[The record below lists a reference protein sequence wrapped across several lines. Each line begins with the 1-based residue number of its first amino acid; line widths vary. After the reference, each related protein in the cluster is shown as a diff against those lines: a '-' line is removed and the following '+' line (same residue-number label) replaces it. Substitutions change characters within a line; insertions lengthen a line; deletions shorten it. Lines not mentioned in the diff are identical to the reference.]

1 MSRMIPFPFLTRA
14 FHVSTMW
21 TLRNQRGKGIMAT
34 LYSVMDS
41 SGVRRN
47 VRNSDMAL
55 VMDEVDNF
63 NQAAKRLAKL
73 EHRIKEMQAER
84 AKGGFCLIG
93 PATTERFGSA
103 RRDETGKYL
112 AVATRTSS
120 SSWT

>member
-1 MSRMIPFPFLTRA
+1 
-14 FHVSTMW
+14 
-21 TLRNQRGKGIMAT
+21 MAT

-73 EHRIKEMQAER
+73 EHRIKEMQAEQDKR
-84 AKGGFCLIG
+84 GARLIRL
-93 PATTERFGSA
+93 ATTEKFSSDQ
-103 RRDETGKYL
+103 RDETGKYL
-112 AVATRTSS
+112 AVATPDFEFKLDAEGHLGAVWAS
-120 SSWT
+120 